1 MTYKVHLDTLLKD
14 AIQNGVVPGL
24 AVLVNHRDGSRY
36 EAGFGERVHGGGAS
50 MDSDTVLWLA
60 SMTKA
65 VTGVAVMQ
73 QVERGILHLDQPA
86 SEICPEL
93 IDRPVLTG
101 FDGNGAPLLRPAK
114 GTITLRNLLTHTS
127 GFVYDT
133 WDPEIAQYH
142 SVTSTP
148 GVLSCENAALSV
160 PLAFD
165 PGTAWNYGPGI
176 DWAGKMVERVTGQ
189 SLGSCMEEH
198 LFTPLGMSST
208 GFKITDQMRARLA
221 TIHMRTSETDF
232 VPMTDFELPQEPE
245 FEMGGGGLYST
256 VNDYGRFLQ
265 MILNQG
271 LTNEGVP
278 VLKPETVAMM
288 SVNQIGS
295 HRVTGIKS
303 TDQEFCLDVEF
314 FPGLE
319 KTWGLTFLI
328 NEKVAPTGRP
338 RGSLA
343 WCGAGNTFFWIDLAN
358 GFVAILAAQTLPFGD
373 PQVLALFDAFEKTL
387 YQNLRHT

>member
-1 MTYKVHLDTLLKD
+1 MTYKNHMDNLLEA
-14 AIQNGVVPGL
+14 AIQDAVVPGL
-24 AVLVNHRDGSRY
+24 TALIDHRDGSRY
-36 EAGFGERVHGGGAS
+36 EAGFGEQVHGSGVN
-50 MDSDTVLWLA
+50 MDAETVLWLA

-65 VTGVAVMQ
+65 VTGAAVMQ
-73 QVERGILHLDQPA
+73 QVEHGSLHLDQPA
-86 SEICPEL
+86 SEICHEL
-93 IDRPVLTG
+93 KDRPVLAG
-101 FDGNGAPLLRPAK
+101 FDENGVPILRPAK

-127 GFVYDT
+127 GFVYDA
-133 WDPEIAQYH
+133 WDPAMAQYH
-142 SVTSTP
+142 SVTNTP

-160 PLAFD
+160 PLGFD
-165 PGTAWNYGPGI
+165 PGTEWNYGPGI

-189 SLGSCMEEH
+189 SLGSYMQEH
-198 LFTPLGMSST
+198 LFTPLGMTST
-208 GFKITDQMRARLA
+208 GFRITASMRTRLA
-221 TIHMRTSETDF
+221 TIHMRTPENSF
-232 VPMTDFELPQEPE
+232 SPMTDFELPQEPE

-271 LTNEGVP
+271 AANNGVP

-288 SVNQIGS
+288 SVNQIGP
-295 HRVTGIKS
+295 HRISGIKS
-303 TDQEFCLDVEF
+303 TDVEFCRDVEF

-343 WCGAGNTFFWIDLAN
+343 WCGAANTFFWIDLTN
-358 GFVAILAAQTLPFGD
+358 GFSAILATQTLPFGD
-373 PQVLALFDAFEKTL
+373 PDVLALFDAFEKTL
-387 YQNLRHT
+387 YQNL

>member
-1 MTYKVHLDTLLKD
+1 MTYKNHMDNLLEA
-14 AIQNGVVPGL
+14 AIQDGVVPGL
-24 AVLVNHRDGSRY
+24 AALINHRDGSRY
-36 EAGFGERVHGGGAS
+36 EVGFGEQVHGSGVN
-50 MDSDTVLWLA
+50 MDAETVLWLA

-65 VTGVAVMQ
+65 VTGAAVMQ
-73 QVERGILHLDQPA
+73 QVEHGSLHLDQPA
-86 SEICPEL
+86 SEICHEL
-93 IDRPVLTG
+93 KDRPVLAG
-101 FDGNGAPLLRPAK
+101 FDGNGAPILRPAK
-114 GTITLRNLLTHTS
+114 GNFTLRNLLTHTS

-133 WDPEIAQYH
+133 WDPVMAQYH
-142 SVTSTP
+142 SVTNTP

-160 PLAFD
+160 PLGFD
-165 PGTAWNYGPGI
+165 PGTDWNYGPGI
-176 DWAGKMVERVTGQ
+176 DWAGKMVERVTGR
-189 SLGSCMEEH
+189 SLGSYLEEH

-208 GFKITDQMRARLA
+208 GFRITASMRARLA
-221 TIHMRTSETDF
+221 TIHMRTPENSF
-232 VPMTDFELPQEPE
+232 SPMTDFELPQEPE

-271 LTNEGVP
+271 AANNGVP

-288 SVNQIGS
+288 SVNQIGARRIS
-295 HRVTGIKS
+295 GIKS
-303 TDQEFCLDVEF
+303 TDVEFCRDVEF

-343 WCGAGNTFFWIDLAN
+343 WCGAANTFFWIDLTN
-358 GFVAILAAQTLPFGD
+358 GFSAILATQTLPFGD
-373 PQVLALFDAFEKTL
+373 PQVLALFHAFEKTL
-387 YQNLRHT
+387 YQNLQ